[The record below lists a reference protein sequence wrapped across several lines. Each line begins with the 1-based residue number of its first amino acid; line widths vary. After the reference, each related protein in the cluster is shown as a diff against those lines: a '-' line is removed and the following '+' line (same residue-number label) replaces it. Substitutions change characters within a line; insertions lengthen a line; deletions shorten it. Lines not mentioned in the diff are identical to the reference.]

1 MTMFQVPDFGTYRL
15 VIVDEEDEM
24 VDEEGDLMEGVV
36 HFVPVHPA
44 DVAALPAPR
53 LRRNCWRRRP

>member
-1 MTMFQVPDFGTYRL
+1 MPDFNTDEL
-15 VIVDEEDEM
+15 VVLDEEDEM
-24 VDEEGDLMEGVV
+24 FDNEGELVEGVV